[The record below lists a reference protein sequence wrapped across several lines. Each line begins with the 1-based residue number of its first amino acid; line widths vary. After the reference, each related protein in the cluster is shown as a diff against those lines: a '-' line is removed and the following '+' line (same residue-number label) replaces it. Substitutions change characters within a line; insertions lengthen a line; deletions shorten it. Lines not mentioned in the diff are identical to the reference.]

1 MINLKNNKFKKVGR
15 ETLIIITGVLVVIYI
30 VQTAIAGTLFPPG
43 PPTVPTMQDLQ
54 EVFDPIASDS
64 YDSSSVLADP
74 DGNALEI
81 IKCIISKLNTG
92 TCP

>member
-1 MINLKNNKFKKVGR
+1 MFNLQNKFKKVGR

-30 VQTAIAGTLFPPG
+30 VQTALAGSLTPPG
-43 PPTVPTMQDLQ
+43 PTAPTMQTV
-54 EVFDPIASDS
+54 EEIFDPIASDS
-64 YDSSSVLADP
+64 YDSSSFLPDP
-74 DGNALEI
+74 NGNALEI